1 MVKFNTLILNNSEK
15 IHTFVLNFIHFYLQN
30 NLFSDLTIYETNNH
44 LEHYNDI
51 IMKIPYQIYTEDKK
65 PLNNQVL
72 WSMVTTSRQVTF
84 FPPIKLMCWY
94 CDVSM
99 NWRTMFVPRSVKHY
113 VIGEFFFCFFSKH
126 MPINSFVKSNSSC
139 RIIFQCLVFQNS
151 IIHSKMCYKLK
162 RGWWSVCMG
171 CKKYL
176 TAQYK
181 SMTIT

>member
-30 NLFSDLTIYETNNH
+30 NLFSDLTIYETNNY

-65 PLNNQVL
+65 TFKQSS
-72 WSMVTTSRQVTF
+72 SMVYGYYFSPSHI

-113 VIGEFFFCFFSKH
+113 VIGEFFWAFLTNIC
-126 MPINSFVKSNSSC
+126 
-139 RIIFQCLVFQNS
+139 QS
-151 IIHSKMCYKLK
+151 IAL
-162 RGWWSVCMG
+162 
-171 CKKYL
+171 
-176 TAQYK
+176 
-181 SMTIT
+181 